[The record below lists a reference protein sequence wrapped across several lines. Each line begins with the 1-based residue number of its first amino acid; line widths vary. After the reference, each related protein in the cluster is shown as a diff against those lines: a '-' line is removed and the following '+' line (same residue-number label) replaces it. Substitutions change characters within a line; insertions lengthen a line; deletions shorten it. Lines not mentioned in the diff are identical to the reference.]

1 MEFEDTTATLNAA
14 RDAAEKAKVA
24 ALARLDAL
32 EGERVEYL
40 KGYAAEKARIK
51 EALRTRPFQAKPRKP
66 KAAEVSNAA

>member
-1 MEFEDTTATLNAA
+1 MELVDPTETLNAA
-14 RDAAEKAKVA
+14 RAAAETAKAA

-32 EGERVEYL
+32 EGERADYL

-66 KAAEVSNAA
+66 KAEASTAA

>member
-14 RDAAEKAKVA
+14 KDAAEKAKVA

-32 EGERVEYL
+32 EGEKAAYL
-40 KGYAAEKARIK
+40 ATYTEEKKRIL

-66 KAAEVSNAA
+66 KVEASTAA